1 MLTWCEYAATVENH
15 WSNPVSS
22 HRWRLR
28 SRWQDLSLFCDE
40 KQLLISTKL
49 CKAHPSTL
57 SHLILRTNLRFK
69 EQEALLS
76 LLHTRKSGGSGNLS
90 HAPSLLFSKRELR
103 LMCQSFESSPLTTDV
118 NYTTYIFIFI
128 LAQKSYL
135 LSVSL
140 DMEPCLPSAEHFEI
154 CLHKADDALWSP

>member
-1 MLTWCEYAATVENH
+1 MQPQLRITDLIQSLLTDDDSGPDDRIC
-15 WSNPVSS
+15 
-22 HRWRLR
+22 
-28 SRWQDLSLFCDE
+28 LFLWW
-40 KQLLISTKL
+40 KTISTKL

-76 LLHTRKSGGSGNLS
+76 LLHTQKSGGSGNLS

-103 LMCQSFESSPLTTDV
+103 LMCRSFESSPLTTDV

-140 DMEPCLPSAEHFEI
+140 DMEPYLPSAEHFEI
-154 CLHKADDALWSP
+154 CLPKADDALWSP